1 MKLTSKPT
9 ITFTAKEYE
18 AFNKVCMMLDDL
30 VNGDYRMAFEIIME
44 EEDGMN
50 LDILYG
56 MFATL
61 TDYVEEHRE

>member
-1 MKLTSKPT
+1 MKLTSKPI
-9 ITFTAKEYE
+9 ITFTEKEYE
-18 AFNKVCMMLDDL
+18 AFDKVCMMLDDL
-30 VNGDYRMAFEIIME
+30 INGDYRMAFETIME
-44 EEDGMN
+44 EDEMN